1 MPTKKP
7 EPTKTKPA
15 AAPKGQQPEALATF
29 AAAAKSGE
37 GKKPDAVEQTATP
50 KTAPLPADPKKEAAV
65 ATELLNKGAKG
76 KKPDPKPAVDAL
88 PDRTR
93 TTKKKG

>member
-7 EPTKTKPA
+7 EPPKSKPA
-15 AAPKGQQPEALATF
+15 KGQQPEALATF
-29 AAAAKSGE
+29 AASAKSGE
-37 GKKPDAVEQTATP
+37 GKKPDPVGLTATA
-50 KTAPLPADPKKEAAV
+50 KTAPLPADPKKKAAV

-76 KKPDPKPAVDAL
+76 EPPDPKPAVDAL

-93 TTKKKG
+93 AAKKKG

>member
-1 MPTKKP
+1 MPKS
-7 EPTKTKPA
+7 KTD
-15 AAPKGQQPEALATF
+15 PKGQQPEALATF

-37 GKKPDAVEQTATP
+37 GKKPGSVGETATA
-50 KTAPLPADPKKEAAV
+50 KTSPLPADPKKEAAI

-93 TTKKKG
+93 TTKKG